1 MKSALV
7 ATFATVALKAQT
19 KAAQHLENCERRR
32 RLFISAFSAFEESA
46 EDEMSLLHSLGEGGV
61 FGLTAKV
68 IRELRTC
75 PEWPAGT

>member
-1 MKSALV
+1 MKSALI
-7 ATFATVALKAQT
+7 AKFPTVALKAQT

-32 RLFISAFSAFEESA
+32 RLFISAYNESA
-46 EDEMSLLHSLGEGGV
+46 EDEMSLLHSLGAGGV